1 MTIDYSKFTYSKVH
15 NYSNV
20 VNELKK
26 DYTSYPSTVHPMAM
40 PLIDKLALRHPEWS
54 IVGNDSIYMPNAGAY
69 VVKRFRVYDGLDEV
83 GTVTYSN
90 WRDED
95 KFEIRNP
102 RIYKSMTSRGYKST
116 KDAGKAI
123 KIIEEFF
130 SAKTLDERVMEARNR
145 IDSAI
150 NNAEWNARR
159 AFEKTWSDLTP
170 ALATYLTLN
179 LDRIRPTLE
188 AFGAPASALDEITER
203 SENRKITKRVHTA
216 HGTDKGV
223 AIMLHGDRYVV
234 DRGTGNVETLT
245 LSQLSE
251 DMRSKLGVLKMVED
265 GQVID
270 DFGIRVN
277 PTTFYLLP

>member
-1 MTIDYSKFTYSKVH
+1 MTIDYSKFNYPKLH

-20 VNELKK
+20 VNELRK
-26 DYTSYPSTVHPMAM
+26 DSQPCPSIVHPMAM

-54 IVGNDSIYMPNAGAY
+54 IVGHESINMPNAGAY
-69 VVKRFRVYDGLDEV
+69 VVKRFRIYDGLDEV

-102 RIYKSMTSRGYKST
+102 RIYKSMTSRGYRST
-116 KDAGKAI
+116 KDAGKAL

-130 SAKTLDERVMEARNR
+130 SAKTLDERVMEARSR

-170 ALATYLTLN
+170 ALAAYLTLN